1 MILATLLLLQAAYP
15 PETEAVMNR
24 SRREAA
30 QARAG
35 SASARAE
42 ALSLYL
48 PSEVAQELQRCIDT
62 VIDDPDKGIAFAH
75 KWSDGG
81 WSADQCLGFAQARKE
96 DWIAAVAAFERAAE
110 GAQKAGARADAARL
124 WAQAGNAALAG
135 AMAAKA
141 RGAFDRAL
149 TEDGLPQGAAR
160 GEAHLDRARALVTL
174 GDPVSARTDLDKA
187 LQQVPQDPLAWLLS
201 ATLARRTNDL
211 ARAASDIAEAK
222 RRAPD
227 DASVALEAG
236 KIAVLSGDDAG
247 ARAEWNRVLALA
259 PSGEQAAEAREMLAR
274 LDNPAGQS
282 R

>member
-1 MILATLLLLQAAYP
+1 MILATLFLLQAAYP
-15 PETEAVMNR
+15 PETEAVMDR
-24 SRREAA
+24 ARREAA
-30 QARAG
+30 QARAAH
-35 SASARAE
+35 ASTHTD

-48 PSEVAQELQRCIDT
+48 SPEVAKEMQRCIDT
-62 VIDDPDKGIAFAH
+62 AIDDPDKGIALAR
-75 KWSDGG
+75 KWVDGG

-96 DWIAAVAAFERAAE
+96 DWVAAVTAFERAAE
-110 GAQKAGARADAARL
+110 SAQKAGARADAARL

-149 TEDGLPQGAAR
+149 AEDGLPQGPAR
-160 GEAHLDRARALVTL
+160 GEAYLDRARALVAL
-174 GDPVSARTDLDKA
+174 GDPAGARADLDHA
-187 LQQVPQDPLAWLLS
+187 LEQVPQDPLAWLLS
-201 ATLARRTNDL
+201 ATLARRMDDL
-211 ARAASDIAEAK
+211 ARAAKDIVEAK

-236 KIAVLSGDDAG
+236 KIAVLSGDDAS

-274 LDNPAGQS
+274 LDSAAGQS